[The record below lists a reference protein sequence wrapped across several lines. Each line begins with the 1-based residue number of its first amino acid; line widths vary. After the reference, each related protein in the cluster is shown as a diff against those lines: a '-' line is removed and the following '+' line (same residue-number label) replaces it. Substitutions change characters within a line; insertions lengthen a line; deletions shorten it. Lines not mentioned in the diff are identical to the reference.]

1 MRFLTN
7 CILSIINT
15 IIIVSFLVAPL
26 SFNPNLGKAFAFSV
40 GEERE
45 VGEKLLSIVR
55 QEFKLLDDP
64 DIAQYINDLGKEI
77 LTTAGPQYFNFHF
90 FVINNK
96 EFNAFAAPSGLIFVH
111 SGLIDICDNE
121 DELVS
126 VLAHEVGHVAS
137 RHIAN
142 RMEKSS
148 KLNIGTAALLIAGIA
163 LGGGAL
169 SEALIA
175 GSQAAGAQMQLK
187 FSRQDEEEA
196 DRLAFKW
203 MEAEHR
209 DPAEMVEMLQK
220 MRRISRYR
228 SGMVPAYLLTHPE
241 PERRINYISDLLT
254 LDSQKHYKKRDDFD
268 FQRIRYRVQVLT
280 RDSAALL
287 PIYLRHLEDKGT
299 PEEEKLFTHFGLS
312 QIYLANRDY
321 EKARESLNILLAH
334 FPNKPIL
341 KTDIGIT
348 YFQNGEYTQALNFF
362 KAAMNADPNCLYTTY
377 YYAQA
382 LQKTGSLASA
392 LTLYEKLLAELPD
405 YSKLYY
411 NIGEVKAA
419 QGDNEAGHYYLG
431 VFFWLEGDVKAAK
444 FHLHQVIQKLPKGNA
459 TRIMAEKKLEEIERL
474 ENI

>member
-1 MRFLTN
+1 
-7 CILSIINT
+7 
-15 IIIVSFLVAPL
+15 
-26 SFNPNLGKAFAFSV
+26 
-40 GEERE
+40 
-45 VGEKLLSIVR
+45 
-55 QEFKLLDDP
+55 
-64 DIAQYINDLGKEI
+64 
-77 LTTAGPQYFNFHF
+77 
-90 FVINNK
+90 
-96 EFNAFAAPSGLIFVH
+96 
-111 SGLIDICDNE
+111 
-121 DELVS
+121 
-126 VLAHEVGHVAS
+126 
-137 RHIAN
+137 
-142 RMEKSS
+142 
-148 KLNIGTAALLIAGIA
+148 
-163 LGGGAL
+163 
-169 SEALIA
+169 
-175 GSQAAGAQMQLK
+175 
-187 FSRQDEEEA
+187 
-196 DRLAFKW
+196 
-203 MEAEHR
+203 
-209 DPAEMVEMLQK
+209 
-220 MRRISRYR
+220 
-228 SGMVPAYLLTHPE
+228 
-241 PERRINYISDLLT
+241 
-254 LDSQKHYKKRDDFD
+254 
-268 FQRIRYRVQVLT
+268 
-280 RDSAALL
+280 L

-299 PEEEKLFTHFGLS
+299 PEEEKIFTHFGLS
-312 QIYLANRDY
+312 QIYLANREY